1 MLLFKP
7 THVDSIL
14 GRTPYLKTE
23 TRRRGQRHW
32 KINSIHLCKT
42 NYSASS
48 AFARIRILSVHQE
61 PLFNIT
67 LESANNEGYAT
78 IEDFKQIW
86 LSINHE
92 WKNIPVHVIRFKVTE
107 NLTIPQK
114 SVLDFF
120 DYECGS

>member
-7 THVDSIL
+7 EHVDSIL

-23 TRRRGQRHW
+23 TRRRGNNNW
-32 KINSIHLCKT
+32 KTNSIHLCKT

-61 PLFNIT
+61 SLFNIT
-67 LESANNEGYAT
+67 LESANREGYAT

-86 LSINHE
+86 LTINHE

-107 NLTIPQK
+107 DLTIPQK

-120 DYECGS
+120 D